1 MYDASNTKRHRRMLP
16 ITVEMILFLKKNKDL
31 WGINDIAKAN
41 QNRLKTGRSERLEKK
56 IAENEQ
62 EYIRDFEDY
71 LIW

>member
-1 MYDASNTKRHRRMLP
+1 MLP

-41 QNRLKTGRSERLEKK
+41 QNRLKTGRSEILEKK